1 MRLPFRPAPAPMS
14 PRAAHQAIVTRYRRT
29 IDAMHA
35 VIRRLSLAAIVVALL
50 AVLAPSVSAL
60 ECEGIALD
68 GGCLFTITGGDT
80 DDPDDGFA
88 VTNADDVPLWDFV
101 AARDLQ
107 AIGYP
112 ISQRWVNGPFTLQA
126 FQKVILQWEP
136 GQQRMNYYNTLDVL
150 ANRYPEVQLPFVPDH
165 QILEE
170 DREATFG
177 TIIRNHLAILEQ
189 NAAIKERFL
198 SEPDWLN
205 LYGLPIRYEER
216 EVNDHPQGL
225 QMLRA
230 QRTVFV
236 IWNVPAPGT
245 TVGRVNLQ
253 NVPDKVKKLSNVII
267 PDAAKAPLAGLAAA
281 VAALDTPDAAPWPT
295 GCVAL
300 SDIVE
305 RHRGNGHKV
314 GIYQR
319 VFGDQAEGAC
329 QFDHRARVSNAFA
342 WAFTESP
349 PPGESSAADASQ
361 EAGGWPA
368 SCVELSDIVESHLGN
383 DGNVGLYQ
391 RTFGEQAEAAC
402 RQDRADDVRAAFGW
416 AVPCDTGPA
425 AATSDTPAATFHD
438 LAQDES
444 SVRMVLVRLPWLACQ
459 VYPWLADGVSG
470 HDFRWLESLMNLARI
485 NESFAMELAS
495 YPWFTDGV
503 DSYRE
508 AEWGA
513 LRDLTLIA
521 EDYPALLSAIRELS
535 WITDERPDPTSF
547 ALLSLTR
554 LAASSVE
561 LAILAATSPWMNDG
575 VTDNDAA
582 GMAALG
588 ELAKQ
593 DLSLTRQLLDYTLTP
608 AVSEMDVLFLDR
620 IEDMR
625 YDDPQKFRL
634 LAQQPWYVDGLDATE
649 RAFIV
654 GIPDVASEQFFQNPD
669 PRYYRSITAP
679 MPISGEI
686 TLWAFD
692 FRPLPEGEDVLEM
705 AAEAARELER
715 FMGIPFP
722 IDTIIFRFWPT
733 DPLGHR
739 AIFLGTYI
747 EVSRASLPNLDRSDE
762 RHRYLVYHET
772 AHYYFN
778 ELGPYYSVGRISPDW
793 LDEGGASFMESY
805 IHARFGFRSLEERL
819 AIVESR
825 GARRCHEVGYTNIF
839 KMTDPAV
846 VAGRSIVCRYILGEY
861 LLLNLFFTMGEPG
874 LAAALR
880 EVHLTAHHFRPFPHP
895 VAYPSDLQ
903 LYQTFLKHTPPG
915 REDAVL
921 DVYRR
926 LHGGPFIP
934 PDN

>member
-1 MRLPFRPAPAPMS
+1 M
-14 PRAAHQAIVTRYRRT
+14 
-29 IDAMHA
+29 
-35 VIRRLSLAAIVVALL
+35 
-50 AVLAPSVSAL
+50 
-60 ECEGIALD
+60 
-68 GGCLFTITGGDT
+68 
-80 DDPDDGFA
+80 
-88 VTNADDVPLWDFV
+88 
-101 AARDLQ
+101 
-107 AIGYP
+107 
-112 ISQRWVNGPFTLQA
+112 
-126 FQKVILQWEP
+126 
-136 GQQRMNYYNTLDVL
+136 
-150 ANRYPEVQLPFVPDH
+150 
-165 QILEE
+165 
-170 DREATFG
+170 
-177 TIIRNHLAILEQ
+177 
-189 NAAIKERFL
+189 
-198 SEPDWLN
+198 
-205 LYGLPIRYEER
+205 
-216 EVNDHPQGL
+216 
-225 QMLRA
+225 
-230 QRTVFV
+230 
-236 IWNVPAPGT
+236 
-245 TVGRVNLQ
+245 
-253 NVPDKVKKLSNVII
+253 
-267 PDAAKAPLAGLAAA
+267 
-281 VAALDTPDAAPWPT
+281 
-295 GCVAL
+295 AL

-342 WAFTESP
+342 WAFTDSP
-349 PPGESSAADASQ
+349 PPGESSAGDASQ
-361 EAGGWPA
+361 DAGGWPA

-383 DGNVGLYQ
+383 DGNVGIYQ

-402 RQDRADDVRAAFGW
+402 RQDRADNVRAAVGW
-416 AVPCDTGPA
+416 AAPCDAP
-425 AATSDTPAATFHD
+425 SATFHD
-438 LAQDES
+438 LAQNES
-444 SVRMVLVRLPWLACQ
+444 SMRMVLIRLPWLACQ

-485 NESFAMELAS
+485 NEGFAMELAS

-521 EDYPALLSAIRELS
+521 EDYPQLLRAIRELS
-535 WITDERPDPTSF
+535 WITDERPDPTSY

-692 FRPLPEGEDVLEM
+692 FRPLPEGEDALEL
-705 AAEAARELER
+705 AAEAARELEG

-722 IDTIIFRFWPT
+722 IDTIIFRFIPQ
-733 DPLGHR
+733 DFFGSGAGFAFGPFNH
-739 AIFLGTYI
+739 I
-747 EVSRASLPNLDRSDE
+747 EISREVYPKIDSSDQAY
-762 RHRYLVYHET
+762 HHLVYHET

-778 ELGPYYSVGRISPDW
+778 EIGPYYSRDQAQPDW
-793 LDEGGASFMESY
+793 LVEGGASFMNAY
-805 IHARFGFRSLEERL
+805 IHARLGIQSLEETL
-819 AIVESR
+819 AAAENGVRI
-825 GARRCHEVGYTNIF
+825 CHGNGYTNIH
-839 KMTDPAV
+839 KLTDPALLAAT
-846 VAGRSIVCRYILGEY
+846 VARIGRQSICRYTLGEY
-861 LLLNLFFTMGEPG
+861 LLLNLFFTMGEP
-874 LAAALR
+874 ALLGGPAGGVPDR
-880 EVHLTAHHFRPFPHP
+880 ALLPSVSATAFTAVSVRPSG
-895 VAYPSDLQ
+895 VSDLPQAHAAGPGGRRPRRVPTDSRRAVYSAGQ
-903 LYQTFLKHTPPG
+903 LAPAACGEIWILQAGARSDEPTGNDRSHRSRDYRPRVGMARMAVFMNLTGNGDRRG
-915 REDAVL
+915 RTT
-921 DVYRR
+921 R
-926 LHGGPFIP
+926 LSR
-934 PDN
+934 

>member
-1 MRLPFRPAPAPMS
+1 MTPRQPPVAL
-14 PRAAHQAIVTRYRRT
+14 RAAK
-29 IDAMHA
+29 
-35 VIRRLSLAAIVVALL
+35 RLSLAAIVVALL

-60 ECEGIALD
+60 ECEGLPLD
-68 GGCLFTITGGDT
+68 GGCLFTVTGGDT

-101 AARDLQ
+101 AERDLQ

-112 ISQRWVNGPFTLQA
+112 ISQRWVDGPFTLQA

-150 ANRYPEVQLPFVPDH
+150 ANRYPEVELPNVPAH
-165 QILEE
+165 QILEA
-170 DREATFG
+170 DRGADFATI
-177 TIIRNHLAILEQ
+177 TRNHLALLDQ

-267 PDAAKAPLAGLAAA
+267 PDAAKVPLAELAAA
-281 VAALDTPDAAPWPT
+281 VAALGTPDAAPWPT

-319 VFGDQAEGAC
+319 VFGEQAEGAC
-329 QFDHRARVSNAFA
+329 QLDHRARVSNAFA

-349 PPGESSAADASQ
+349 PPGERSSADASQ

-368 SCVELSDIVESHLGN
+368 TCVELSDIVASHLGN
-383 DGNVGLYQ
+383 DGNVGLYP

-402 RQDRADDVRAAFGW
+402 RQDRADNVRAAFGW
-416 AVPCDTGPA
+416 AVPCDAP
-425 AATSDTPAATFHD
+425 SATFHD

-444 SVRMVLVRLPWLACQ
+444 SLRMVLVRLPWLACQ

-521 EDYPALLSAIRELS
+521 EDYPELLRAIRELS
-535 WITDERPDPTSF
+535 WITDERPDPTFLCAVEPDATGRKQCRASHPSGDVAVDERRRRPLRGSRNGRLGKSSQAGPIADAAAPGLYPYPRRYRDRCPSDRHDRGD
-547 ALLSLTR
+547 ALRPPPEVS
-554 LAASSVE
+554 ASR
-561 LAILAATSPWMNDG
+561 AATL
-575 VTDNDAA
+575 VH
-582 GMAALG
+582 
-588 ELAKQ
+588 
-593 DLSLTRQLLDYTLTP
+593 R
-608 AVSEMDVLFLDR
+608 R
-620 IEDMR
+620 
-625 YDDPQKFRL
+625 
-634 LAQQPWYVDGLDATE
+634 
-649 RAFIV
+649 
-654 GIPDVASEQFFQNPD
+654 
-669 PRYYRSITAP
+669 PR
-679 MPISGEI
+679 
-686 TLWAFD
+686 
-692 FRPLPEGEDVLEM
+692 
-705 AAEAARELER
+705 
-715 FMGIPFP
+715 
-722 IDTIIFRFWPT
+722 
-733 DPLGHR
+733 
-739 AIFLGTYI
+739 
-747 EVSRASLPNLDRSDE
+747 
-762 RHRYLVYHET
+762 RHRT
-772 AHYYFN
+772 
-778 ELGPYYSVGRISPDW
+778 R
-793 LDEGGASFMESY
+793 
-805 IHARFGFRSLEERL
+805 
-819 AIVESR
+819 
-825 GARRCHEVGYTNIF
+825 
-839 KMTDPAV
+839 
-846 VAGRSIVCRYILGEY
+846 
-861 LLLNLFFTMGEPG
+861 
-874 LAAALR
+874 
-880 EVHLTAHHFRPFPHP
+880 VHRWDTW
-895 VAYPSDLQ
+895 SCD
-903 LYQTFLKHTPPG
+903 
-915 REDAVL
+915 
-921 DVYRR
+921 
-926 LHGGPFIP
+926 
-934 PDN
+934 